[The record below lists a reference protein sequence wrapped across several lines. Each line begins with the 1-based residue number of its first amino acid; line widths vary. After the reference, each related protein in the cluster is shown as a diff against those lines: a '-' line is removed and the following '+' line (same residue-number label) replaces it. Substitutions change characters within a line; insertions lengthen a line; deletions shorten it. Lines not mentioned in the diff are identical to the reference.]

1 VLVKVMFK
9 ARGLW
14 RAVSVDTEDGEEDQ
28 LTMEG
33 ILKAVPAEYRAA
45 LDNKDSAKEAW
56 DALKSMRLGGDR
68 ARKAKQQQLR
78 REYEALEFK
87 DGETVEDFTL
97 LLTGMVTELAAVGTN
112 VGEQDAVQ
120 KLLRC
125 VPEKYD
131 QVAIS
136 IETCTEL
143 ESLTIEDV
151 TGRLKAVEDRYNARA
166 AKAAATTA
174 DTKLLLAAQEERAL

>member
-1 VLVKVMFK
+1 
-9 ARGLW
+9 
-14 RAVSVDTEDGEEDQ
+14 
-28 LTMEG
+28 
-33 ILKAVPAEYRAA
+33 
-45 LDNKDSAKEAW
+45 
-56 DALKSMRLGGDR
+56 
-68 ARKAKQQQLR
+68 
-78 REYEALEFK
+78 
-87 DGETVEDFTL
+87 
-97 LLTGMVTELAAVGTN
+97 
-112 VGEQDAVQ
+112 VQ

-174 DTKLLLAAQEERAL
+174 DAKLLLAAQEERAL